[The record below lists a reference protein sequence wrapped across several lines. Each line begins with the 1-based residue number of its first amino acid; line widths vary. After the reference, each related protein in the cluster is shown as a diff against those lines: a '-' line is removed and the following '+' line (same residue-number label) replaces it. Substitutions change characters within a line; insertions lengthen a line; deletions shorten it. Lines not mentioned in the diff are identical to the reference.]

1 MLFSVRIMNKFS
13 FKLEGILS
21 IRLKLEEQAKM
32 EFGNARA
39 RLNEEEEKLD
49 GLENRKLGY
58 ENEMRE
64 VMLEKLDVKK
74 INSLHAAIEV
84 MKDKIKTQKLAVKRA
99 ENQVELARIRLNTA
113 VQERKTI
120 EKLKEKEFEEYMKEY
135 NAEESKQVD
144 ELVSYRFGSAEQ

>member
-58 ENEMRE
+58 ENEMRK